1 MKNKEELDHKMRI
14 KSETLAD
21 GKYLVEG
28 VVIYADTHAEAI
40 RKWRRAKKETS

>member
-1 MKNKEELDHKMRI
+1 MKEKLNHKMRI

-28 VVIYADTHAEAI
+28 VIIYADTMAEAI
-40 RKWRRAKKETS
+40 RKWCRAKKECE